1 MDQKLMARVLGREKS
16 IFAADL
22 TSKHQQILEKI
33 RKSRIVVTGAA
44 GSIGSAFVR
53 LVAAFKPKMMYLVDP
68 SENNLV
74 ELVRDLRSNPDT
86 NCNFQTLAIATGT
99 REFEAWI
106 NTLERCDYVANFSAL
121 KHVRS
126 ERDPYTMMR
135 MFHTNT
141 AAVADMV
148 DFMASVWPGSNFYS
162 VSTDKSVNPA
172 SLMGATKYLMEQ
184 VMVAASDRIHVSS
197 SRFANVAFSDGSL
210 LHGFLKRMEKNQP
223 LSAPNDVRRYF
234 LSPEEGGEL
243 CVLSCFTAGNGEIL
257 FPSLSPA
264 EDMMT
269 FDRIAVTVLEHY
281 GLRPIE
287 FDDPH
292 EAAEYART
300 RKSDDA
306 QWPCCFGPSDTSGEK
321 DFEEFYTEEEQ
332 GKVDL
337 KRFSGI
343 GIVHKDML
351 SFDDRTRLGLTL
363 EKMQILRNSGKWTL
377 DQIQDIVSGAV
388 PTLSHIKRT
397 KSLDEK
403 M

>member
-1 MDQKLMARVLGREKS
+1 MDIRLLSSVLGREKS
-16 IFAADL
+16 IFASDL
-22 TSKHQQILEKI
+22 ASRHEQIREKI
-33 RKSRIVVTGAA
+33 QKSRILITGAA

-53 LVAAFKPKMMYLVDP
+53 LVATFKPEMMYLVDP

-74 ELVRDLRSNPDT
+74 ELVRDLRSNPATD
-86 NCNFQTLAIATGT
+86 CRFQTLAIAAGT

-106 NTLERCDYVANFSAL
+106 NTLPRCDYVANFSAL

-141 AAVADMV
+141 ASVADMV
-148 DFMASVWPGSNFYS
+148 DFMCSVWPGSNYYS

-184 VMVAASDRIHVSS
+184 VMIAASDRIHVSS

-210 LHGFLKRMEKNQP
+210 LHGFLKRIEKNQP

-234 LSPEEGGEL
+234 LSPQEGGEL
-243 CVLSCFTAGNGEIL
+243 CLMSCFTAGNAEIL
-257 FPSLSPA
+257 FPSLSPS

-269 FDRIAVTVLEHY
+269 FDKIALKVLEHY
-281 GLRPIE
+281 GFKPIE

-292 EAAEYART
+292 EAAEYSLR
-300 RKSDDA
+300 RKSDDPF
-306 QWPCCFGPSDTSGEK
+306 WPCCFGPSDTSGEK
-321 DFEEFYTEEEQ
+321 DFEEFYTEEE
-332 GKVDL
+332 KPFIDL
-337 KRFSGI
+337 RRYNGV
-343 GIVHKDML
+343 GVVRKDAL
-351 SFDDRTRLGLTL
+351 SFESRTKLAHTL
-363 EKMQILRNSGKWTL
+363 EKMQILRNSGRWNL
-377 DQIQDIVSGAV
+377 EQLVDIISESV
-388 PTLSHIKRT
+388 PTLSHINRT
-397 KSLDEK
+397 RNLDEK